1 MREIHPSKK
10 KTQNSGPNIGAIA
23 GELLNKF
30 KTIVTF
36 LTSSDTL
43 IRADSNSSKNA
54 FGVMI
59 GSNNSCTPSLIN
71 SSFVTPV
78 QQFVG
83 GIGAS
88 FGTGT
93 DRTDRD
99 TLLLLVLT
107 LLTLLLLPTPCLL
120 VGKVAAPPP
129 AVVIARCVALLAS
142 INALAEKKSAI
153 GPLSRT

>member
-1 MREIHPSKK
+1 LYVQIIQIK
-10 KTQNSGPNIGAIA
+10 QI
-23 GELLNKF
+23 

-43 IRADSNSSKNA
+43 MTVDSNSSKNA
-54 FGVMI
+54 FGVTT
-59 GSNNSCTPSLIN
+59 GSNNSCTPSLIV
-71 SSFVTPV
+71 SSIVTPV
-78 QQFVG
+78 QWLVD

-93 DRTDRD
+93 GTGTDRTERD